1 MIRSPID
8 GVVIER
14 NVDVGQTVAA
24 SLEAP
29 VLYTIAR
36 DLRRLQVETFVDE
49 ADIGAVQPGQS
60 VTFSVAAFPAWSSA
74 APSLRSGKRRRS
86 SRTW

>member
-1 MIRSPID
+1 MLVAEATLQQRVAALAQAQVDLDRTVIRSPID

-49 ADIGAVQPGQS
+49 ADIG
-60 VTFSVAAFPAWSSA
+60 
-74 APSLRSGKRRRS
+74 RS
-86 SRTW
+86 SRASQ